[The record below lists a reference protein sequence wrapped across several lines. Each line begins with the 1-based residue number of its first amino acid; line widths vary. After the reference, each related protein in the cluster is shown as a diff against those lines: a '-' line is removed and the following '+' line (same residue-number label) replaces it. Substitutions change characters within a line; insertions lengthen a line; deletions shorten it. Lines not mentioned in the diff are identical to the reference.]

1 MSDEPITLEFIGRT
15 MLAMQVE
22 MREMRR
28 EMTDL
33 RQEMGEYRREMRDFR
48 REVGDVRSLTLLT
61 VDQVRRT
68 DRHVVELRDE
78 LELIIKAEVMGRI
91 GIFES
96 GVEKQ
101 MGELRDRVEELETG
115 KSRFTP

>member
-1 MSDEPITLEFIGRT
+1 MSDDPVTLEFIGRT

-22 MREMRR
+22 MRE
-28 EMTDL
+28 L
-33 RQEMGEYRREMRDFR
+33 R
-48 REVGDVRSLTLLT
+48 REVGDIRSLTLLT

-68 DRHVVELRDE
+68 DRHVTELKDE

-91 GIFES
+91 GLFES

-101 MGELRDRVEELETG
+101 LSELRDRVEELETG

>member
-15 MLAMQVE
+15 MLAMQAE

-28 EMTDL
+28 EVADL
-33 RQEMGEYRREMRDFR
+33 R
-48 REVGDVRSLTLLT
+48 SLVLLT

-101 MGELRDRVEELETG
+101 VGELRNRVEELETG

>member
-15 MLAMQVE
+15 MVAMQAE
-22 MREMRR
+22 MREI
-28 EMTDL
+28 
-33 RQEMGEYRREMRDFR
+33 RQEMREIRREI
-48 REVGDVRSLTLLT
+48 GDIRSLTLLT

-91 GIFES
+91 GLVEA
-96 GVEKQ
+96 GVENQ
-101 MGELRDRVEELETG
+101 VSELRDRMDELETG